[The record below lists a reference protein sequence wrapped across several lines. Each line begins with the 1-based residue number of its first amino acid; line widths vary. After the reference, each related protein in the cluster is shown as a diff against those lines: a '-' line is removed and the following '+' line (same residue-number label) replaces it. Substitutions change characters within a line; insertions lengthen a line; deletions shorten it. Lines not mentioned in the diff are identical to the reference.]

1 MRVLV
6 LGSAAGGGFP
16 QWNCNCRVC
25 QVARAGNGRARPRT
39 QSSIAASADGR
50 RWVLFNASPDLRQQI
65 TENPTLHPQDD
76 SARHSPISA
85 VVLTNADVDHI
96 AGLLTLR
103 ESQPFVLYASERV
116 QAALDANPIFRILN
130 PRFVRRETF
139 ALGRALRLQGP
150 DGAELGLTVE
160 PFAVP
165 GKIALYLE
173 NPEAGDNFGTEDGD
187 TIGLRVS
194 APDTG
199 KSFYYIP
206 GCAALDAPL
215 RARLEGAPLV
225 LFDGTLYENQEMVVG
240 GLGQKTGQR
249 MGHLNIS
256 GPEGTLA
263 GFEALGVGR
272 RIFIH
277 INNSNPILLEDSDE
291 RAAVVAAGWEV
302 AYDGPE
308 LVL

>member
-25 QVARAGNGRARPRT
+25 QAARAGNGSARPRT
-39 QSSIAASADGR
+39 QSSIAVSADGI
-50 RWVLFNASPDLRQQI
+50 RWALFNASPDLRQQI
-65 TENPTLHPQDD
+65 TENPLLHPRDG
-76 SARHSPISA
+76 ARHSPISA

-103 ESQPFVLYASERV
+103 ESQPFVLYASGRV
-116 QAALDANPIFRILN
+116 QAALDANPIFSILN
-130 PRFVRRETF
+130 PRFVRRETL
-139 ALGRALRLQGP
+139 ALGQVLALKGP
-150 DGAELGLTVE
+150 EGDELGLTVE

-173 NPEAGDNFGTEDGD
+173 NPKAGDNFGTEDGD
-187 TIGLRVS
+187 TIGLRIS
-194 APDTG
+194 APGTG

-225 LFDGTLYENQEMVVG
+225 LFDGTLYENQEMVEG
-240 GLGQKTGQR
+240 GLGHKTGQR

-256 GPEGTLA
+256 GADGTMA
-263 GFEALGVGR
+263 GFEALGVER

-277 INNSNPILLEDSDE
+277 INNSNPILLEDSPE
-291 RAAVVAAGWEV
+291 RAEVAAAGWEV
-302 AYDGPE
+302 AHDGQE
-308 LVL
+308 IAL